1 MRPSLLL
8 LAAAVAFCSCREES
22 KEYAFEGSV
31 TVSGS
36 GVPLEGIA
44 VTLRGQR
51 LTGSS
56 FNPNFQTLNTDVTD
70 SEGRFS
76 LSVEKALFQSFRITL
91 AHPSHFITVRDI
103 SPDDVPIS
111 TAYTGS
117 YQMEP
122 LAWVS
127 TRLRNI
133 NTSQRIDVTVNAPS
147 DGCVECCDQLRVVR
161 EGEVFDT
168 TFTCLAF
175 GGRQVTHKGNYRN
188 AGGTVT
194 LIDLEG
200 ASVAYD
206 TLFVEITY

>member
-1 MRPSLLL
+1 MRP
-8 LAAAVAFCSCREES
+8 AAVILGVVLILFSCGEES
-22 KEYAFEGSV
+22 TEYAFEGVV
-31 TVSGS
+31 TVSGV
-36 GVPLEGIA
+36 GVPLEGVV

-51 LTGSS
+51 LTGTS
-56 FNPNFQTLNTDVTD
+56 FNPNFQTLDTDVTD
-70 SEGRFS
+70 ADGRFS

-91 AHPSHFITVRDI
+91 DHPYHFVTVRDI

-111 TAYTGS
+111 SAYTGS
-117 YQMEP
+117 YQLEP
-122 LAWVS
+122 LAWVG
-127 TRLRNI
+127 THLRNV
-133 NTSQRIDVTVNAPS
+133 NASQRIDVTIDAQS
-147 DGCVECCDQLRVVR
+147 DGCAECCDQLRIVR

-175 GGRQVTHKGNYRN
+175 GGGQVTHKGNFRN

-194 LIDLEG
+194 LINLEG

>member
-1 MRPSLLL
+1 ML
-8 LAAAVAFCSCREES
+8 FSCGEET
-22 KEYAFEGSV
+22 KDFAFEGNV

-36 GVPLEGIA
+36 GVPLDGVA

-51 LTGSS
+51 LTGTS
-56 FNPNFQTLNTDVTD
+56 FNPNFQTLDTDMTD
-70 SEGRFS
+70 ADGRFS

-91 AHPSHFITVRDI
+91 DHPSHFVTVRDI

-111 TAYTGS
+111 TAHTGS

-122 LAWVS
+122 LAWVQ

-133 NTSQRIDVTVNAPS
+133 NASQRIDVTINAPS
-147 DGCVECCDQLRVVR
+147 NGCPDCCDQLRIVR

-168 TFTCLAF
+168 TLSCLAF
-175 GGRQVTHKGNYRN
+175 GGGQVTHKGNYRN